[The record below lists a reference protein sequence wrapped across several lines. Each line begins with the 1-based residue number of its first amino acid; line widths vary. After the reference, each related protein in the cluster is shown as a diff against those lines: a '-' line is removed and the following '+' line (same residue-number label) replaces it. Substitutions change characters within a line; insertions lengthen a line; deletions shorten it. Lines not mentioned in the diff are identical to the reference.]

1 MWTQVVIPIIIVMII
16 LTSQESEAQDLQP
29 SDSQP
34 KKSLKMESSLIKLY
48 DMKLKGQDISGISG
62 ITLSP
67 DFEKV
72 QVIIE
77 LNNNISTLPQNLGIE
92 VETSYENLVQAM
104 VPILNLESISSH
116 ENVKLIRVP
125 IDPVTTPS
133 TITIQNESD
142 GFNNLVYLV
151 LIPAVVIPIIYYK
164 KKKGVV
170 NSHE

>member
-1 MWTQVVIPIIIVMII
+1 MVILIIVIVI
-16 LTSQESEAQDLQP
+16 STSQESEAQDLQP

-62 ITLSP
+62 IILSP

-77 LNNNISTLPQNLGIE
+77 LNNNISALPQNLGIE

-104 VPILNLESISSH
+104 VPISNLETVSSLDQ
-116 ENVKLIRVP
+116 VKFVRAP
-125 IDPVTTPS
+125 IVGVADQ
-133 TITIQNESD
+133 TIQESETQD
-142 GFNNLVYLV
+142 YLSLLAFLVI
-151 LIPAVVIPIIYYK
+151 IPAAVIATFYYK
-164 KKKGVV
+164 KRR
-170 NSHE
+170 